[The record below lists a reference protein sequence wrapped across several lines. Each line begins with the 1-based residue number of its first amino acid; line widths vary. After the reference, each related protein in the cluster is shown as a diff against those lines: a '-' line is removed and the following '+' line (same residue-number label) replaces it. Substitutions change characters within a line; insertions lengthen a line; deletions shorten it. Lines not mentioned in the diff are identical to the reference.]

1 MYGPLSVIFAPAD
14 GTFVVPSA
22 FIRSTQPATPP
33 LIRHIIS
40 FGHKSPTK
48 QVVHLSESIFQTN
61 SRIHVSTFVF
71 MVLP

>member
-33 LIRHIIS
+33 LFGIS
-40 FGHKSPTK
+40 YPLHAKCEIHLPKSF
-48 QVVHLSESIFQTN
+48 FQTN